1 MFNINTLDTYREIIM
16 VTDKNRRTT
25 IPAINPSLASKP
37 TKTHLQLEL
46 KSNM

>member
-1 MFNINTLDTYREIIM
+1 MIKIKILDTYREIIM

>member
-1 MFNINTLDTYREIIM
+1 MIKIKILDTYREVIM

-37 TKTHLQLEL
+37 TKIHLELEL